1 MVMTTAVR
9 DGTGTS
15 GPPRAARPTTRR
27 RARRRTYLWSY
38 VYLAPMMVLLL
49 AFVVYPIV
57 ASLGYTFYR
66 WNGIGDPSNFVGL
79 DNFRQIMNDS
89 IFWRS
94 LGHTFVYAAVVVPV
108 QLVLAL
114 ALALVLNNRRLRF
127 ASFYRTLFFLPVVTS
142 AAVIGVVIQLLV
154 SNFGDSINSVLLDLH
169 LINQHIDWLGD
180 PNFAMA
186 IIILVGIWHTFGYN
200 LVYFLAGLQTI
211 PEELYEAARLDG
223 AGRLATFRYI
233 TVPMLRAVGVVIVV
247 LAVIGTFQIFDLVQ
261 VLTSG
266 GPYFSTEV
274 VNTYIYHLAFGGS
287 NANAVQPDIGLAS
300 AASFI
305 YGLLLIVFSIV
316 QVLVLRSLARRR
328 GTSTGRQG

>member
-1 MVMTTAVR
+1 MVMTATVR
-9 DGTGTS
+9 DDVARAE
-15 GPPRAARPTTRR
+15 PPRSAGRR

-49 AFVVYPIV
+49 VFVVYPII
-57 ASLGYTFYR
+57 ASLGYTFYK
-66 WNGIGDPSNFVGL
+66 WDGIGDPSDFVGL
-79 DNFRQIMNDS
+79 GNFRQIVHDS

-94 LGHTFVYAAVVVPV
+94 LGHTFVYAAFVVPI

-114 ALALVLNNRRLRF
+114 ALALVLNNKKLRF

-154 SNFGDSINSVLLDLH
+154 SNFGDSINDLLLKLH
-169 LINQHIDWLGD
+169 LIDRHIDWLGD
-180 PNFAMA
+180 PHFALG

-223 AGRLATFRYI
+223 AGRFATFRYI
-233 TVPMLRAVGVVIVV
+233 TIPMLRAVGVVIVI

-266 GPYFSTEV
+266 GPFFATEV

-300 AASFI
+300 AASFV
-305 YGLLLIVFSIV
+305 YGVLLIAFSVV
-316 QVLVLRSLARRR
+316 QVVVLRSLAKRR
-328 GTSTGRQG
+328 GTGGLA